1 MSYALISYITAYLK
15 ANYLDEFLITSM
27 NSSINNSDRINLFV
41 KESKLNNIEV
51 LPPDINESKS
61 KFSLYENG
69 KEKYIRYGLTAIK
82 NVGIKAAESLVE
94 IRETLGGFKSLEHVF
109 ENIDLSVLNTKTIE
123 SLIKVGAFD
132 QFADRS
138 AMLEKIDDFIAVSSH
153 ANNAKKHN
161 QTSMFEYLPED
172 QKVKTEINLN
182 SNMNTKS
189 KDKQL
194 WELELLGLKLSI
206 NYQNEEIIKSVSDD
220 YITTL
225 EQINDTPVSDLR
237 NIKILGQTLS
247 IDKLSYTDKKTNQI
261 KPYFKSQ
268 IDLLDSE
275 LELVSFNQN
284 FNQMDLWDETNL
296 VVIEGYARMRNNQ
309 LSIYFNNATKYI
321 PQSNGFQSNES
332 VKSNNV
338 QKDNKCLVLTINNIV
353 SNDPGYAKLINIIK
367 NSEGNT
373 PVFIKFQDKNL
384 ITYSDLYS
392 NLQIEKLIKN
402 EMNDYCDINVQDISD
417 FVLPSN

>member
-1 MSYALISYITAYLK
+1 MKAIS
-15 ANYLDEFLITSM
+15 
-27 NSSINNSDRINLFV
+27 
-41 KESKLNNIEV
+41 
-51 LPPDINESKS
+51 
-61 KFSLYENG
+61 
-69 KEKYIRYGLTAIK
+69 IK
-82 NVGIKAAESLVE
+82 NISEIKKQ
-94 IRETLGGFKSLEHVF
+94 ID
-109 ENIDLSVLNTKTIE
+109 ENIKEDTQIHLIIE
-123 SLIKVGAFD
+123 FYD
-132 QFADRS
+132 
-138 AMLEKIDDFIAVSSH
+138 
-153 ANNAKKHN
+153 
-161 QTSMFEYLPED
+161 
-172 QKVKTEINLN
+172 NL
-182 SNMNTKS
+182 K
-189 KDKQL
+189 
-194 WELELLGLKLSI
+194 
-206 NYQNEEIIKSVSDD
+206 
-220 YITTL
+220 
-225 EQINDTPVSDLR
+225 VSDLR

-338 QKDNKCLVLTINNIV
+338 QNDNKCLVLTINNIV
-353 SNDPGYAKLINIIK
+353 SNDPRYAKLINIIK

-392 NLQIEKLIKN
+392 NLQIERLIKN